1 MKEFIAAVAL
11 AAVASAIDYPG
22 NHCCTLYG
30 DWEFKTGYGTKTLCI
45 SEETDAAGE
54 WFNLKTEGF
63 DDKMYSYW
71 CGAKIYAEF
80 NED

>member
-11 AAVASAIDYPG
+11 ASVASAIDYPG
-22 NHCCTLYG
+22 DNCCTLYG
-30 DWEFKTGYGTKTLCI
+30 DWHLKTGDGTKTLCI
-45 SEETDAAGE
+45 DEQTPVEGK

-80 NED
+80 NKD